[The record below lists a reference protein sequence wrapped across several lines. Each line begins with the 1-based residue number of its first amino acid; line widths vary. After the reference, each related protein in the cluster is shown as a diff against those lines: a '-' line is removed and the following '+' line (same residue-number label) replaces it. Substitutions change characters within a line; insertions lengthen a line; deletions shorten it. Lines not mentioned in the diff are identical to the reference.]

1 MPQVLFPIGN
11 QDHYPY
17 PLLSS
22 VFVISC
28 QPFLFDNLM
37 ISDVSGGLCSSLFC
51 CLPDGSGQTWSKTA
65 DDISSCCVANVRRI
79 IVTLCDVK
87 CQANGGKAMENVRRY
102 RLSQSLYCKSVGVVA
117 TSLAQSQFLWKSAH
131 CSPHLIIYTCGI
143 CTCMHVHAHAQMDLR
158 SLKFKIIPL
167 MIQDLLAVCL
177 EHCCAMLFSPF

>member
-1 MPQVLFPIGN
+1 MFITF
-11 QDHYPY
+11 
-17 PLLSS
+17 LLSS
-22 VFVISC
+22 GWFW
-28 QPFLFDNLM
+28 PNL
-37 ISDVSGGLCSSLFC
+37 VENRRRYKLLLCRKC
-51 CLPDGSGQTWSKTA
+51 
-65 DDISSCCVANVRRI
+65 RRI